1 MGTAIVI
8 GVGPDQGLG
17 AQLCKRFAAEGLN
30 VLVAGRTKSAL
41 DAVVADIAA
50 AGGRAASVVADATKE
65 ADIVAL
71 FDQAGSD
78 LELAIYNAGNNTP
91 GKIIDMEADYFEQ
104 SWRVVCFGGFLFGR
118 EAVRRMVP
126 KAVGTLLFTGASAS
140 LRGRTGYGAFNSS
153 KAGLRTLAQA
163 MAKEYASDGIHVG
176 HVVVDGAIG
185 GEKIRKRFP
194 DASRP
199 RGSADQHRGHRRWLR
214 LPLPS
219 AAPGLVVRTR
229 CANLARELV
238 IPAPPSPVGLP
249 NPERLWHDV
258 LPASAGI
265 CFQEDPCP
273 PSRPR
278 PPSSIP
284 SCSATRSGRRPCA
297 RCFRISA

>member
-50 AGGRAASVVADATKE
+50 AGGRAASFVADATKE

-194 DASRP
+194 NLADREDRLISIEGIVDGFVFLYRQP
-199 RGSADQHRGHRRWLR
+199 RRAWSFELD
-214 LPLPS
+214 
-219 AAPGLVVRTR
+219 VRTSHE
-229 CANLARELV
+229 N
-238 IPAPPSPVGLP
+238 
-249 NPERLWHDV
+249 W
-258 LPASAGI
+258 
-265 CFQEDPCP
+265 
-273 PSRPR
+273 
-278 PPSSIP
+278 
-284 SCSATRSGRRPCA
+284 
-297 RCFRISA
+297 

>member
-1 MGTAIVI
+1 MGAAIVI

-50 AGGRAASVVADATKE
+50 AGGRAAPVVADATSE
-65 ADIVAL
+65 ADTVAL
-71 FDQAGSD
+71 FDQAGGD

-126 KAVGTLLFTGASAS
+126 KGAGTLLFTGASAS
-140 LRGRTGYGAFNSS
+140 LRGRSGYGAFNSS

-194 DASRP
+194 NLADREDRLISIEGIVDGFVFLYRQP
-199 RGSADQHRGHRRWLR
+199 RRAWSFELD
-214 LPLPS
+214 
-219 AAPGLVVRTR
+219 VRTSHE
-229 CANLARELV
+229 N
-238 IPAPPSPVGLP
+238 
-249 NPERLWHDV
+249 W
-258 LPASAGI
+258 
-265 CFQEDPCP
+265 
-273 PSRPR
+273 
-278 PPSSIP
+278 
-284 SCSATRSGRRPCA
+284 
-297 RCFRISA
+297 

>member
-50 AGGRAASVVADATKE
+50 AGGRAASFVADATKE
-65 ADIVAL
+65 SDIVAL

-194 DASRP
+194 DAANREDRLISIEGIVDVFVFLYRQP
-199 RGSADQHRGHRRWLR
+199 RRAWSFELD
-214 LPLPS
+214 
-219 AAPGLVVRTR
+219 VRTSHE
-229 CANLARELV
+229 N
-238 IPAPPSPVGLP
+238 
-249 NPERLWHDV
+249 W
-258 LPASAGI
+258 
-265 CFQEDPCP
+265 
-273 PSRPR
+273 
-278 PPSSIP
+278 
-284 SCSATRSGRRPCA
+284 
-297 RCFRISA
+297 

>member
-50 AGGRAASVVADATKE
+50 AGGRAASFVADATKE

-194 DASRP
+194 NLADRKDRLISIEGIVDGFVFLYRQP
-199 RGSADQHRGHRRWLR
+199 RRAWSFELD
-214 LPLPS
+214 
-219 AAPGLVVRTR
+219 VRTSHE
-229 CANLARELV
+229 N
-238 IPAPPSPVGLP
+238 
-249 NPERLWHDV
+249 W
-258 LPASAGI
+258 
-265 CFQEDPCP
+265 
-273 PSRPR
+273 
-278 PPSSIP
+278 
-284 SCSATRSGRRPCA
+284 
-297 RCFRISA
+297 

>member
-41 DAVVADIAA
+41 DAVVADIVA
-50 AGGRAASVVADATKE
+50 AGGRAASFVADATRE

-71 FDQAGSD
+71 FDQAGGD

-126 KAVGTLLFTGASAS
+126 KGAGTLLFTGASAS
-140 LRGRTGYGAFNSS
+140 LRGRSGYGAFNSS

-163 MAKEYASDGIHVG
+163 MAKEYAGDGIHVG

-185 GEKIRKRFP
+185 GEKIKRRFP
-194 DASRP
+194 NLADREDRLISIEGIVDGFVFLYRQP
-199 RGSADQHRGHRRWLR
+199 RRAWSFELD
-214 LPLPS
+214 
-219 AAPGLVVRTR
+219 VRTSHE
-229 CANLARELV
+229 N
-238 IPAPPSPVGLP
+238 
-249 NPERLWHDV
+249 W
-258 LPASAGI
+258 
-265 CFQEDPCP
+265 
-273 PSRPR
+273 
-278 PPSSIP
+278 
-284 SCSATRSGRRPCA
+284 
-297 RCFRISA
+297 